1 MAGYVLYFLST
12 KKELIS
18 RCVVARRSARSIFF
32 FALQTRAKF
41 VRFAFDGRGEIEIG
55 KLQKTPSKVEKRT
68 HAAASNA
75 RVFSADD
82 SEETLWTDPFNF
94 FFFVHKQT
102 TANVNE

>member
-1 MAGYVLYFLST
+1 L
-12 KKELIS
+12 
-18 RCVVARRSARSIFF
+18 
-32 FALQTRAKF
+32 
-41 VRFAFDGRGEIEIG
+41 
-55 KLQKTPSKVEKRT
+55 KVEKRT